1 MATMG
6 IIIVPVTIEN
16 ALDKSKRLTCDALVD
31 TGASFVVLPSAW
43 KDSLGELELLREVEV
58 GVAAQDI
65 VQGSIYGPVRIQIS
79 GFKPIVSEVLFLDM
93 TPTNG
98 EYQPLI
104 GYIALEQSQAAVDM
118 SEHRLTHVK
127 HMYLK

>member
-1 MATMG
+1 ME

-31 TGASFVVLPSAW
+31 TGASFVVLPAAW
-43 KDSLGELELLREVEV
+43 KKRLGDLELLRDVEVEV
-58 GVAAQDI
+58 ATQDT

-118 SEHRLTHVK
+118 IGHRLTHVK